1 MKKYSVVI
9 VTKYY
14 KTIEIEAKDE
24 DLALDKAWEWA
35 ETNDTLDGAEIETE
49 LYDLEEVT
57 E

>member
-14 KTIEIEAKDE
+14 KTIEFDAIDE
-24 DLALDKAWEWA
+24 DDAEDKAWELA
-35 ETNDTLDGAEIETE
+35 ENTDTLKGADVETDI
-49 LYDLEEVT
+49 YDLEEVT

>member
-14 KTIEIEAKDE
+14 KTIEFEAIDE
-24 DLALDKAWEWA
+24 DDAEDKAWELAENTDTLNGADA
-35 ETNDTLDGAEIETE
+35 ETDI
-49 LYDLEEVT
+49 YDLEEVT

>member
-14 KTIEIEAKDE
+14 KTIEFEAIDE
-24 DLALDKAWEWA
+24 DDAEDKALEWSN
-35 ETNDTLDGAEIETE
+35 TNDTVSGAEVQVDI
-49 LYDLEEVT
+49 YDLEEVT